1 MRHVANRGNVGAQPY
16 RIGYTARHSLLPKER
31 NLAVAKAA
39 LSTLVILLF
48 LTGCVASPEPR
59 EIELNLPRA
68 DTCDCTPETAQDYT
82 FLEKG
87 FSALSRGEYDDALEY
102 FQRYR
107 RLERSRS
114 ADWEADVAIAFTQSL
129 NEGPTYDPDEAR
141 KAFRDLRKADW
152 QSMELHQ
159 QTLLMRQSLETS
171 LQLERENRE
180 LESAN
185 KGLQKDLEKREEALK
200 RLRELTLGQTG
211 STP

>member
-1 MRHVANRGNVGAQPY
+1 M
-16 RIGYTARHSLLPKER
+16 
-31 NLAVAKAA
+31 AVAKAA
-39 LSTLVILLF
+39 LPTLFTLL
-48 LTGCVASPEPR
+48 LLAGCVVSPEQPEAPVIAEAPR

-68 DTCDCTPETAQDYT
+68 ETCDCTPETAQDYT

-114 ADWEADVAIAFTQSL
+114 ADWEADVATAFTHSL
-129 NEGPTYDPDEAR
+129 TDGPTYDPDEAR

-152 QSMELHQ
+152 ASMELHQ
-159 QTLLMRQSLETS
+159 QTLLMRQSLETF

-185 KGLQKDLEKREEALK
+185 RGLQKDLEKREEALK